1 MVANMDQEKLKKII
15 ETNFKKIEEI
25 DTQTKGEL
33 PDAVNEVINL
43 LDNGK
48 IRVAEKINNK
58 WVVNQWIKQAIL
70 LSFKTSKTSLIA
82 GGPYAAWFDKIP
94 NKTKNWSEQD
104 FKNAGFRYLPN
115 GVIRKGAFID
125 KDAVLMPCFINIG
138 ARVGSGTMID
148 TFASIGSCAQ
158 VSENCHISAGTGIG
172 GVLEPLQA
180 SPTIVEKNVFI
191 GARSEVAEGCIVK
204 EGSVLSMGTFIT
216 ASTKIVERDTGKIHK
231 GVVPPYSVVVPGSLP
246 GKAGA
251 PSLYCVVIVK
261 QVDKTTR
268 SKTSINDLLR
278 D

>member
-33 PDAVNEVINL
+33 PDAVNEVIDL
-43 LDNGK
+43 LDEGK
-48 IRVAEKINNK
+48 IRVAEKINNE

-125 KDAVLMPCFINIG
+125 KGAVLMPCFINIG

-180 SPTIVEKNVFI
+180 NPTIVEPNVFI

-216 ASTKIVERDTGKIHK
+216 ASTKIVERNT
-231 GVVPPYSVVVPGSLP
+231 
-246 GKAGA
+246 
-251 PSLYCVVIVK
+251 
-261 QVDKTTR
+261 
-268 SKTSINDLLR
+268 
-278 D
+278 